1 MKKLRF
7 NRNPVK
13 TELGSYMTPENGV
26 PFIYLLTESGS
37 KKPFYIGEYG
47 KASTYNV
54 ITRIQRHFAKSGTL
68 ARVALN
74 MPRFGHTLPIEF
86 DAYIKE
92 LPAEFKDHRK
102 RADLEA
108 WVIYTACHQKKM
120 QSSKFCVT
128 KYVSPESNYS
138 EKAKE
143 ILKEFS
149 ECS

>member
-7 NRNPVK
+7 KGSPLK
-13 TELGSYMTPENGV
+13 AELGNFAAPENGV
-26 PFIYLLTESGS
+26 PFIYLLTDTDS
-37 KKPFYIGEYG
+37 KEPFYIGEYG

-74 MPRFGHTLPIEF
+74 MPRFGHQLPGEF

-92 LPAEFKDHRK
+92 LSEEFKDHKK
-102 RADLEA
+102 RAELEA
-108 WVIYTACHQKKM
+108 WVIHVVCHQKKV

-128 KYVSPESNYS
+128 KYVSPENNYS
-138 EKAKE
+138 QEAQKIADEFAK
-143 ILKEFS
+143 
-149 ECS
+149 CS